1 MKRLHAALSWLWK
14 TAGFRG
20 AFLAI
25 IAAINF
31 TYGAAL
37 IVADPVQA
45 KWWPVTQG
53 ALLRIPIHT
62 WGIIWVGVGA
72 FMLIGVFIK
81 NDRFQFAAAI
91 ALATIWATIAMTY
104 ALIVGAGSGVW
115 GVSAIYAGAA
125 LLILLA
131 AAWPEPV
138 DLDADLKEVIGR
150 ELGEDHGE

>member
-1 MKRLHAALSWLWK
+1 MNRLKAAFHWVCK

-37 IVADPVQA
+37 IVASPEHA

-53 ALLRIPIHT
+53 AMLRFTIPT
-62 WGIIWVGVGA
+62 WGIIWIGVGA
-72 FMLIGVFIK
+72 FLLIGVFLK

-91 ALATIWATIAMTY
+91 TLATTWATLAMTY
-104 ALIVGAGSGVW
+104 AITAGAGNGVW
-115 GVSAIYAGAA
+115 GVAAVYAGAA
-125 LLILLA
+125 LLVLLA
-131 AAWPEPV
+131 AAWPEPI
-138 DLDADLKEVIGR
+138 DIYRDLKR
-150 ELGEDHGE
+150 RLSKS